1 MNGLTGMEVLR
12 VVGCGLGEKWSTEMK
27 KDEGERKKEKEEEE
41 TNDHNAGQ
49 TKYKI
54 GGSAFT
60 IMEELRRPFWCIGYL
75 T

>member
-12 VVGCGLGEKWSTEMK
+12 VVGCGLGDKWSTEMK

-41 TNDHNAGQ
+41 TSDHNVGQ

-54 GGSAFT
+54 GG
-60 IMEELRRPFWCIGYL
+60 R
-75 T
+75 